1 MTSRRPDAEKLD
13 SEESS
18 VRPMS
23 AFAGLGWT
31 FMVTILMFV
40 FMGIAVALRE
50 AAQYD
55 LVTSAFAQLIAYFI
69 GLFVI
74 LRIYAPDASIR
85 KFIAFRPTAVVFYP
99 LAILLGASLNIV
111 TSFLFS
117 LLLQRWP
124 IAGWDEVSALFRSTS
139 PLRQGVIILLAAG
152 LIPMLEEV
160 FFRGALFLPIRQFAR
175 RASLLQPWT
184 RPATGDD
191 GEEAAR
197 RPPAPVRSGT
207 AWQTVVVVSILF
219 VAAHLRWQQSLA
231 LMLPAL
237 ALGFLRAGSGSLI
250 PGVLFHMSFN
260 GSNYAWEA
268 MLGGPEADLPDW
280 WVVVAGAVAAPLTVL
295 SYFVARSS
303 QAAAA
308 RAEEL

>member
-1 MTSRRPDAEKLD
+1 
-13 SEESS
+13 
-18 VRPMS
+18 MS

-31 FMVTILMFV
+31 FTVTILMFV
-40 FMGIAVALRE
+40 FMGIAIALRE
-50 AAQYD
+50 AAQFD

-69 GLFVI
+69 GLFAI

-85 KFIAFRPTAVVFYP
+85 RFIAFRPTAIVFYP

-124 IAGWDEVSALFRSTS
+124 IDGWDEMSALFRATS

-152 LIPMLEEV
+152 LIPVLEEV
-160 FFRGALFLPIRQFAR
+160 FFRGALFLPIRHFAR
-175 RASLLQPWT
+175 RASLLQPWS
-184 RPATGDD
+184 RATVGDEGDD
-191 GEEAAR
+191 AAR
-197 RPPAPVRSGT
+197 QPAPLRSGA
-207 AWQTVVVVSILF
+207 AWQTVIVVSILF

-237 ALGFLRAGSGSLI
+237 ALGFLRAGTGSLI

-260 GSNYAWEA
+260 GSNYVWEA

-280 WVVVAGAVAAPLTVL
+280 WVVVAGAAAVPLAVMT
-295 SYFVARSS
+295 YFVARSP